1 MGIHAKT
8 LVLQVKP
15 RGIHAKTHVKS
26 YFPSGLFNLYSKQH
40 PLSLALIQVR
50 GNSPEKAVVAPV

>member
-1 MGIHAKT
+1 M
-8 LVLQVKP
+8 VLQVKP

>member
-1 MGIHAKT
+1 M
-8 LVLQVKP
+8 VLQVKP

-26 YFPSGLFNLYSKQH
+26 YFSSGLFNLYSKQH

-50 GNSPEKAVVAPV
+50 ENSPEKAVVAPV